1 MSNRPPGS
9 SPKNAPYS
17 QEARQKLQTTP
28 VSTAQ
33 RPNINLP
40 QALRIADHL
49 RPNKAIRKRELQN
62 AGQTT
67 ARRHDESHR
76 AFNHRQPREPS
87 AARSVDRSF
96 SSSFRTHKL
105 RWHASRCNRSI
116 GVHSDAGSST
126 SRSFFGSPR
135 RDPARNLSTED
146 RCCTGSLSA
155 RGSANASANA
165 ADKLPHRRHTNSFT
179 PQRAHGIDSRGAPGG
194 KQAGQGCHKQQQN
207 RDCEENERAR

>member
-1 MSNRPPGS
+1 MDSLFPFLQGLAPLQHVGLSRRTVSNRAPGS

-96 SSSFRTHKL
+96 SSSFGTQKL
-105 RWHASRCNRSI
+105 RWHASRCSRSI
-116 GVHSDAGSST
+116 GVHSERRVQHIEELLRFSQT
-126 SRSFFGSPR
+126 RS
-135 RDPARNLSTED
+135 
-146 RCCTGSLSA
+146 
-155 RGSANASANA
+155 
-165 ADKLPHRRHTNSFT
+165 
-179 PQRAHGIDSRGAPGG
+179 
-194 KQAGQGCHKQQQN
+194 GQKPLN
-207 RDCEENERAR
+207 